1 MMELYNLMLQDGV
14 EPNAITWNALV
25 SSSNKLNRPNLG
37 LAFYEAMKKSDASL
51 DTSTYSSI
59 FSCYASLKDSSKLT
73 RVWNEMLSR
82 KVRPDSV
89 VSSSYIWA
97 CLEGGDPENALQ
109 FFLQWRAEGTPP
121 GWKDVEINKLVYFS
135 EIQGEYAFLG
145 KMTMHRKALRIQRW
159 LRSIGVKP
167 ESLKLQDLEER
178 SKTERDKVWVQAA
191 KLARPFLPPKDSE
204 LSPTPAAYGYA
215 ILACKK
221 LGQRTDLACN
231 LANELANIKFSN
243 SPVEFAAA
251 IGACAAINSLD
262 VALSILKKANAS
274 GVSLSHHSFTSALA
288 ICAEVEDVSSA
299 LWILREMKSS
309 GIKPNAYTMNC
320 VLSICA
326 TTGRVAG
333 ALKLFKSLEAT
344 FEVKPDLICFA
355 TMWEM
360 LGKYERWQDALTF
373 FLVAE
378 KVLDSRSWPFLFL
391 GGQRKNDE
399 DVLPL
404 NLHNLSTIGASVVLR
419 GWILLLYNLRMN
431 TTNSRKDSMF
441 VVITGTGKSSHGGQ
455 SKLKPSVLRTLH
467 SIFRNGDGAHFDES
481 NPGQICI
488 PVSFIDNMK
497 MSDIERLGLGDRD
510 QQETMLAFLYGHE
523 SPGMKDIE
531 TIK

>member
-1 MMELYNLMLQDGV
+1 
-14 EPNAITWNALV
+14 
-25 SSSNKLNRPNLG
+25 
-37 LAFYEAMKKSDASL
+37 MKKSDSLL

-59 FSCYASLKDSSKLT
+59 LSCYASLKDSSKAT
-73 RVWNEMLSR
+73 IVWSEMLKR
-82 KVRPDSV
+82 NVRPDSV
-89 VSSSYIWA
+89 VCNSYIWA
-97 CLEGGDPENALQ
+97 CLEGGDPEAALK

-121 GWKDVEINKLVYFS
+121 GWKDVKTSKLIYFS
-135 EIQGEYAFLG
+135 EIQEEYAFQG

-167 ESLKLQDLEER
+167 ESLELQDLEER
-178 SKTERDKVWVQAA
+178 SKTETDKVWVQAM
-191 KLARPFLPPKDSE
+191 KLARPFMPPKESE
-204 LSPTPAAYGYA
+204 LSPTPAAYSYA

-221 LGQRTDLACN
+221 LGRQTDLSCS
-231 LANELANIKFSN
+231 LANELANIEFSN

-320 VLSICA
+320 VLSVCA

-360 LGKYERWQDALTF
+360 LGKCDRWLDALTF

-378 KVLDSRSWPFLFL
+378 NVLDSRSWPFLFL
-391 GGQRKNDE
+391 GRRRGQRINDE

-404 NLHNLSTIGASVVLR
+404 NLHNLSTIGASIVLR

-431 TTNSRKDSMF
+431 EKNSKKDTML
-441 VVITGTGKSSHGGQ
+441 VVITGTGKSSHDGQ

-467 SIFRNGDGAHFDES
+467 SIFKNRDGAQFDES
-481 NPGQICI
+481 NPGQIHI
-488 PVSFIDNMK
+488 PVSLIDNMQS
-497 MSDIERLGLGDRD
+497 SDIERLGLGDRN
-510 QQETMLAFLYGHE
+510 QQQTILGFLHGHE
-523 SPGMKDIE
+523 SPSMSDIE
-531 TIK
+531 MIK